1 MNLVK
6 IKPADRIKVEQAYSK
21 LAKWGTLETACPLIE
36 MPPALKLIENAGFFG
51 LTLKIIKKQS
61 AMITARKGKDGP
73 CFDTGRTA
81 FYLGSALAVLD
92 DDNHFIYKSIR
103 VCEKTGNVYASKPY
117 RGHLKVTRADKK
129 LLKTL
134 ATDPVP
140 FNCDTFERDAA
151 LLNKMIRYSEEKP
164 ETPLL
169 YPGPFKKIIL
179 KNGTILRRGEI
190 SLVSSKT
197 ARKLARK
204 EKCARVLPEEL
215 FAEPFIP
222 ANFREEYKKAGPLF
236 ILDKAAT
243 AAPKAVSRVS
253 GFEKLANIPGDL
265 RVKLLSVIKHKIPY
279 FVITGSDP
287 RIAGGCC
294 PSIEVYFANKLAK
307 AGMLS
312 SWMPPLSKDACTM
325 TVYAFKGEMQDA
337 KKGEPKFT
345 LNAAFRAKILKHLRK
360 IK

>member
-1 MNLVK
+1 MK
-6 IKPADRIKVEQAYSK
+6 IIRLNAANSAETGRAYTELPRWGVVELSCNRKELPKA
-21 LAKWGTLETACPLIE
+21 LGTV
-36 MPPALKLIENAGFFG
+36 ENAGFFG
-51 LTLKIIKKQS
+51 LNIKFKEGRS
-61 AMITARKGKDGP
+61 PLIVAYKGKDGP

>member
-1 MNLVK
+1 MKVIC
-6 IKPADRIKVEQAYSK
+6 IKGPERRIIERAYSK
-21 LAKWGTLETACPLIE
+21 LSRWGVLELSCSTKELSA
-36 MPPALKLIENAGFFG
+36 ALKTVENAGFFG
-51 LTLKIIKKQS
+51 LRIKLAKNFS
-61 AMITARKGKDGP
+61 AIVTAHKGKDGP
-73 CFDTGRTA
+73 CYDTGRTA

-103 VCEKTGNVYASKPY
+103 VCEKTGEVYGSEAYKGY
-117 RGHLKVTRADKK
+117 LRVTPADKK

-134 ATDPVP
+134 ETDPVP
-140 FNCDTFERDAA
+140 FNCDAFEKDAR
-151 LLNKMIRYSEEKP
+151 LLSNMVKYSAEKP
-164 ETPLL
+164 ETPML

-179 KNGTILRRGEI
+179 KNGAIIRRGEI
-190 SLVSSKT
+190 ALVSAKT
-197 ARKLARK
+197 ARGLAKTGQYIALNPGNIFTEPVTPSNFKK
-204 EKCARVLPEEL
+204 EYEK
-215 FAEPFIP
+215 
-222 ANFREEYKKAGPLF
+222 YGPLF
-236 ILDKAAT
+236 ILDKSAA
-243 AAPKAVSRVS
+243 AAPKTLSKAK
-253 GFEKLANIPGDL
+253 GFEKLDNLPGEL
-265 RVKLLSVIKHKIPY
+265 REKLLSVIRHRIPY